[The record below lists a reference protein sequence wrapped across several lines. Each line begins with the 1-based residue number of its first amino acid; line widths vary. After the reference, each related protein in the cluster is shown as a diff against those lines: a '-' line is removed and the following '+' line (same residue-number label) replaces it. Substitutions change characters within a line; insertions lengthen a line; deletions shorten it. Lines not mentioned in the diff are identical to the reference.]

1 MCCNTVQSLQD
12 LQWSITNRSQQRQGL
27 WPNSNFKPSTFP
39 CLRLFWLENK
49 NLCRLE
55 FVYNVD
61 GSARF
66 EWEDLQFY
74 CIGPCWIIDVP
85 AGDWTN
91 FSKTLIATHSVEE
104 IITLEVALL
113 SIVICPP
120 ARYWQL
126 ITSEFL
132 LHTDNSPRKPCMSPL
147 GFFAFDE
154 CASFM
159 WMRRLNFAFQLFLL
173 RHLNVRSYQH
183 FYSRQS
189 TGNTRLGHLDEIK
202 LINPV

>member
-1 MCCNTVQSLQD
+1 MRMVVQVLNEKICSF
-12 LQWSITNRSQQRQGL
+12 I
-27 WPNSNFKPSTFP
+27 
-39 CLRLFWLENK
+39 
-49 NLCRLE
+49 
-55 FVYNVD
+55 
-61 GSARF
+61 
-66 EWEDLQFY
+66 Y
-74 CIGPCWIIDVP
+74 CIGPCWIVDVP

-104 IITLEVALL
+104 IITLQVALL
-113 SIVICPP
+113 SIVISPP
-120 ARYWQL
+120 ARCWQL

-147 GFFAFDE
+147 GFFPFDE

-173 RHLNVRSYQH
+173 RRLNVRSYQH

-189 TGNTRLGHLDEIK
+189 TGNTRLYRSSRWDKVNQSSLNIYVDSCLVDLKHLKHGSTDQS
-202 LINPV
+202 